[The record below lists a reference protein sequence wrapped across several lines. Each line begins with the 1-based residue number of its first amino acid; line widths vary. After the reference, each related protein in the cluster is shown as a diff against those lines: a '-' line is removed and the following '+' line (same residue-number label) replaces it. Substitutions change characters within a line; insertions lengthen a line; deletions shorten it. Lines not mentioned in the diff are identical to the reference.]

1 MSQPSPHVAGAGAG
15 EPHVYVHVAVGLLR
29 TPEHVHVAGLRAHV
43 AGHTWLLV
51 THVSAVSAVCA
62 RSRPHTW
69 LARGWMEAEDSSAS
83 IVSGEAGQEDSS
95 AEYWGLGPAG
105 QR

>member
-1 MSQPSPHVAGAGAG
+1 MAGAGAG

-29 TPEHVHVAGLRAHV
+29 TPEHVHVAGLRTHV

-51 THVSAVSAVCA
+51 THVSAVCV
-62 RSRPHTW
+62 R
-69 LARGWMEAEDSSAS
+69 EAEAS
-83 IVSGEAGQEDSS
+83 HVAGEAG
-95 AEYWGLGPAG
+95 WRLLRRTR

>member
-43 AGHTWLLV
+43 AGHT
-51 THVSAVSAVCA
+51 
-62 RSRPHTW
+62 
-69 LARGWMEAEDSSAS
+69 
-83 IVSGEAGQEDSS
+83 
-95 AEYWGLGPAG
+95 
-105 QR
+105 